1 MSENLSKN
9 KYAFA
14 DRAELILI
22 AILGE
27 KKGKEAFRKIIYPF
41 GGSLVYIPS
50 ETKLSKEER
59 NKRIRSAFNGENYN
73 ELARKHGISARWVRK
88 IIHKR

>member
-1 MSENLSKN
+1 MSDCPSDD

-22 AILGE
+22 SLFGE
-27 KKGKEAFRKIIYPF
+27 EKGKEVLKEIIYPF
-41 GGSLVYIPS
+41 AGSVVYIPS

-59 NKRIRSAFNGENYN
+59 NQRIRFEFTGDNYN
-73 ELARKHGISARWVRK
+73 VLAQRYGISCRWVRK